1 MPRKVLIVDDDP
13 HVRRLLEQSL
23 EPIRDDLD
31 LDLLAAEDGEQ
42 GLELIEQ
49 EQPDLVFLDIMMPG
63 MDGLE
68 VCRRANGVDF
78 GGSYIVLLT
87 ARGQQS
93 DRLKGL
99 AAGASRYLTK
109 PFDPDDI
116 VRLVES
122 FFG

>member
-1 MPRKVLIVDDDP
+1 VLIVDDDP